1 MSEKGLTRE
10 RAVVTLPHSRWGNAG
25 EAPVSAVD
33 ALEQG
38 QVVFFPHLAFTLT
51 PDELTLLVPDPAA
64 PKREQI
70 TFRPQEDGLSG
81 VPGAEKRPLARQ
93 LLLRHHL
100 ACCRLVAEVL
110 PEYQQMLHSPV
121 NTLRLHPA
129 AAWRQTA
136 FWRRDDSRLHVD
148 VFPSSPN
155 RGERILRIFTNINPR
170 GQCRSWRVGEP
181 FEQLAQR
188 FLPRLGR
195 FSPFT
200 SWLQKAVGMTH
211 CYRTHYDHLML
222 EMHDAMKGDPVYQQ
236 GGPQVTL
243 DFPAGSS
250 WICFSDQTPH
260 AAMGGQFVLEQTLLL
275 PVSGMKHPERA
286 PLKILEKLTRT
297 ALT

>member
-1 MSEKGLTRE
+1 MSEIRLTRE
-10 RAVVTLPHSRWGNAG
+10 RAVTTLPHSRWGNAG

-38 QVVFFPHLAFTLT
+38 RVVFFPHLAFTLT
-51 PDELTLLVPDPAA
+51 SEELTLLPPALAA
-64 PKREQI
+64 PKREHI
-70 TFRPQEDGLSG
+70 TFRPQEDGLCG
-81 VPGAEKRPLARQ
+81 IVRAEKQPLARQ

-100 ACCRLVAEVL
+100 ACYRLVAEVL
-110 PEYQQMLHSPV
+110 PEYQQMLHSPI

-129 AAWRQTA
+129 DAWRQTA

-148 VFPSSPN
+148 VFPSTPN
-155 RGERILRIFTNINPR
+155 RGERILRIFTNINPC
-170 GQCRSWRVGEP
+170 GQSRSWRVGET
-181 FEQLAQR
+181 FEKLAQR

-195 FSPFT
+195 FSSSS
-200 SWLQKAVGMTH
+200 SWLQKAVGMTQS
-211 CYRTHYDHLML
+211 YRTHYDHLML

-260 AAMGGQFVLEQTLLL
+260 AAMAGQFVLEQTLLL